1 MPERWTDYLTIFMGA
16 LALGYLVYEI
26 DRRRRKLHD
35 VFDVLDADD
44 ARLTERLEAMV
55 DSGELQP
62 YAGAMLA

>member
-1 MPERWTDYLTIFMGA
+1 MPERWSDYLAILMSA

-44 ARLTERLEAMV
+44 ARITARLEDMV
-55 DSGELQP
+55 ASGALQP
-62 YAGAMLA
+62 YAGARAN